1 MAINWGLMTEGVD
14 LTGLGQ
20 GIAQGLQ
27 QAAMFRY
34 RQDQIVQS
42 QLEDF
47 EKNYNTE
54 KLRDQDLPVF
64 TSAFQKYKEA
74 ALRYSRLNRGGAK
87 PEEIAAASA
96 IKDRT
101 LNEINDIYS
110 KSASANQLLKERNDY
125 RKLMIQRGYTATDD
139 VNNEIM
145 QLSTAPVT
153 ELDLK
158 AFTSPY
164 DKPIYAND
172 RDFQYLYGSL
182 KLAKSNPVDVEDK
195 SRTKKIKIEGYGE
208 IEVPYMVT
216 VSGSNTGDVLAL
228 TETAF
233 KARPALGNTAVKE
246 YNEFIEKLAIPETET
261 DPVLAS
267 ERELAKKKYQEI
279 MDKTGGQYALTPAL
293 LLASNT
299 PAFSKVT
306 KDKGLDKKQFDMI
319 QAELKR
325 RLSGQRLAMAKKS
338 LGLAF
343 DKFGYLQDKDM
354 RNLFFKPGSENIPTV
369 AEAATKA
376 GVNLGEVR
384 KAQVEDVRAKR
395 KKGPNSVSALLSG
408 IKPQ

>member
-1 MAINWGLMTEGVD
+1 MARYTPSFVD
-14 LTGLGQ
+14 LSGATQAIGNSLV
-20 GIAQGLQ
+20 
-27 QAAMFRY
+27 QAAQTRF
-34 RQDQIVQS
+34 QQEQLIQS
-42 QLEDF
+42 QLDNF
-47 EKNYNTE
+47 EKNFDRD
-54 KLRDQDLPVF
+54 KLRAQDLGVF
-64 TSAFQKYKEA
+64 TSAFQNYKEA

-87 PEEIAAASA
+87 PEEIAAANA

-101 LNEINDIYS
+101 LNEIKDIYS

-145 QLSTAPVT
+145 QLSTVPVT
-153 ELDLK
+153 QLDLK

-182 KLAKSNPVDVEDK
+182 KLAKPNPVDVEDK

-228 TETAF
+228 TETAL

-246 YNEFIEKLAIPETET
+246 YDEFIQKLSIPDTET

-279 MDKTGGQYALTPAL
+279 MDKTGGQYTLTPAL
-293 LLASNT
+293 FLASNT
-299 PAFSKVT
+299 PALSKVT

-325 RLSGQRLAMAKKS
+325 RLSGQRLAMAQKS
-338 LGLAF
+338 LGLQF
-343 DKFGYLQDKDM
+343 DKFGYLQDEDM
-354 RNLFFKPGSENIPTV
+354 RNLFFKAGSENIPGV

-376 GVNLGEVR
+376 GVDLGKVR
-384 KAQVEDVRAKR
+384 ESQREAKGSS
-395 KKGPNSVSALLSG
+395 KKNKLNPLLAN

>member
-1 MAINWGLMTEGVD
+1 MAIDFRVAPVD
-14 LTGLGQ
+14 FSAAGQ
-20 GIAQGLQ
+20 AIAQGIQ

-110 KSASANQLLKERNDY
+110 KSASANQLLKERSDY
-125 RKLMIQRGYTATDD
+125 RKLMIQKGYTTTDD

-164 DKPIYAND
+164 DKPIYANAD
-172 RDFQYLYGSL
+172 DYKYLNASL
-182 KLAKSNPVDVEDK
+182 ATIKPNPIDVEDK
-195 SRTKKIKIEGYGE
+195 SKTKKIKIEGYGDVE
-208 IEVPYMVT
+208 IPYMTT
-216 VSGSNTGDVLAL
+216 VSGRNIKDVIAL
-228 TETAF
+228 TESAM
-233 KARPALGNTAVKE
+233 KGKPALGNTAVKE
-246 YNEFIEKLAIPETET
+246 YNDFIQKLSIPDTET
-261 DPVLAS
+261 DPILAS
-267 ERELAKKKYQEI
+267 ERELAKNKYQDI
-279 MDKTGGQYALTPAL
+279 INKTGGEYALTPAL

-299 PAFSKVT
+299 AALTTNT
-306 KDKGLDKKQFDMI
+306 KDKGLDKRYFDMI
-319 QAELKR
+319 QDELKR
-325 RLSGQRLAMAKKS
+325 RLSGQRLINAKKS

-343 DKFGYLQDKDM
+343 EKFGYLQDKDM

-369 AEAATKA
+369 AEAATKS

-395 KKGPNSVSALLSG
+395 KKGPNSVSALLRG
-408 IKPQ
+408 IQP

>member
-1 MAINWGLMTEGVD
+1 MVRYTPSFVD
-14 LTGLGQ
+14 LSGATQAIGNSLV
-20 GIAQGLQ
+20 
-27 QAAMFRY
+27 QAAQTRF
-34 RQDQIVQS
+34 QQEQLIQS
-42 QLEDF
+42 QLDNF
-47 EKNYNTE
+47 EKNFDTD
-54 KLRDQDLPVF
+54 KLRAQDLGVF
-64 TSAFQKYKEA
+64 TSAFQNYKEA

-87 PEEIAAASA
+87 PEEIATANA

-101 LNEINDIYS
+101 LNEIKDIYS

-153 ELDLK
+153 QLDLK

-182 KLAKSNPVDVEDK
+182 KLAKPNPVDVEDK

-228 TETAF
+228 TETAL

-246 YNEFIEKLAIPETET
+246 YDEFIQKLAIPDTET
-261 DPVLAS
+261 DPILAS
-267 ERELAKKKYQEI
+267 ERELAKKKYQDI

-293 LLASNT
+293 FLASNT

-325 RLSGQRLAMAKKS
+325 RLSGQRLAMAQKS

-343 DKFGYLQDKDM
+343 EKFGYLQDKDM

-369 AEAATKA
+369 AEAATKS

-395 KKGPNSVSALLSG
+395 KKGPNSVSALLRE

>member
-1 MAINWGLMTEGVD
+1 MVRYTPSFVNLSGASEAIGN
-14 LTGLGQ
+14 
-20 GIAQGLQ
+20 ALQ
-27 QAAMFRY
+27 QAAQMKFQ
-34 RQDQIVQS
+34 QDQIAQK
-42 QLEDF
+42 QLDDF
-47 EKNYNTE
+47 EKNFDRD
-54 KLRDQDLPVF
+54 KLRAQDLGVF
-64 TSAFQKYKEA
+64 TSAFQNYKEA

-87 PEEIAAASA
+87 PEEIATANA

-101 LNEINDIYS
+101 LNEIKDIYS
-110 KSASANQLLKERNDY
+110 KSASANQLLKERSDY
-125 RKLMIQRGYTATDD
+125 RKLMIQRGYTTTDD

-182 KLAKSNPVDVEDK
+182 KLVQPNIADIENK

-208 IEVPYMVT
+208 IEVPYMVK
-216 VSGSNTGDVLAL
+216 VTGRNVEDVLKL
-228 TETAF
+228 TEASLNR
-233 KARPALGNTAVKE
+233 KPALYNTAVKE
-246 YNEFIEKLAIPETET
+246 YDEFIQKLAIPDTET
-261 DPVLAS
+261 DPILAS
-267 ERELAKKKYQEI
+267 ERELAKKKYQDI

-299 PAFSKVT
+299 PALDKKT
-306 KDKGLDKKQFDMI
+306 EDKGLDKKQFDMI

-325 RLSGQRLAMAKKS
+325 RLSGQRLINAKKS

-343 DKFGYLQDKDM
+343 EKFGYLQDKDM
-354 RNLFFKPGSENIPTV
+354 RGLFFKAGSENIPTV

-384 KAQVEDVRAKR
+384 KSQIQDARARR
-395 KKGPNSVSALLSG
+395 KKGPDSVSPLLRDV
-408 IKPQ
+408 PVQ

>member
-1 MAINWGLMTEGVD
+1 MVRYTPSFVNLSGASEAIGN
-14 LTGLGQ
+14 
-20 GIAQGLQ
+20 ALQ
-27 QAAMFRY
+27 QAAQMKFQ
-34 RQDQIVQS
+34 QDQIVQS
-42 QLEDF
+42 QLDNF
-47 EKNYNTE
+47 EKNFDTD
-54 KLRDQDLPVF
+54 KLRAQDLGVF
-64 TSAFQKYKEA
+64 TSAFQNYKEA

-87 PEEIAAASA
+87 PEEIATANA

-101 LNEINDIYS
+101 LNEIKDIYS

-125 RKLMIQRGYTATDD
+125 RKLMIQRGYTTTDD

-153 ELDLK
+153 QLDLK

-182 KLAKSNPVDVEDK
+182 KLAKPNPVDVEDK

-233 KARPALGNTAVKE
+233 KARPFLGNTAVKE
-246 YNEFIEKLAIPETET
+246 YDEFIQKLAIPDTET
-261 DPVLAS
+261 DPILAS
-267 ERELAKKKYQEI
+267 ERELAKKKYQDI

-325 RLSGQRLAMAKKS
+325 RLSGKRLAMAQKS
-338 LGLAF
+338 LGLQF
-343 DKFGYLQDKDM
+343 EKFGYLQDKDM

-369 AEAATKA
+369 AEAATKS

-395 KKGPNSVSALLSG
+395 KKGPNSVSALLRG
-408 IKPQ
+408 IQP

>member
-1 MAINWGLMTEGVD
+1 MAIDFRVAPVD
-14 LTGLGQ
+14 FSAAGQ
-20 GIAQGLQ
+20 AIAQGIQ

-110 KSASANQLLKERNDY
+110 KSASANQLLKERSDY
-125 RKLMIQRGYTATDD
+125 RKLMIQKGYTTTDD

-153 ELDLK
+153 QLDLK

-164 DKPIYAND
+164 DKPIYANAD
-172 RDFQYLYGSL
+172 DYKYLYGSL
-182 KLAKSNPVDVEDK
+182 KLAKPNPVDVEDK

-208 IEVPYMVT
+208 IEVPYMVS
-216 VSGSNTGDVLAL
+216 VSGSNVGDVLAL
-228 TETAF
+228 TESAL
-233 KARPALGNTAVKE
+233 KYRPALGNSAVKD
-246 YNEFIEKLAIPETET
+246 YNEFIQKLAIPETET

-279 MDKTGGQYALTPAL
+279 MDKTGGQYTLTPAVL
-293 LLASNT
+293 IASNT
-299 PAFSKVT
+299 PALTKTT
-306 KDKGLDKKQFDMI
+306 KDKGLDKKYFDMI

-325 RLSGQRLAMAKKS
+325 RLSGKRLAMAQKS
-338 LGLAF
+338 LGLQF

-354 RNLFFKPGSENIPTV
+354 RGLFFKAGSENIPTV

-376 GVNLGEVR
+376 GVDLGKVR
-384 KAQVEDVRAKR
+384 ESQREAKGSS
-395 KKGPNSVSALLSG
+395 KKNKLNPLLAN

>member
-1 MAINWGLMTEGVD
+1 MVRYTPSFVD
-14 LTGLGQ
+14 LSGATQAIGNSLV
-20 GIAQGLQ
+20 
-27 QAAMFRY
+27 QAAQTRF
-34 RQDQIVQS
+34 QQEQLIQS
-42 QLEDF
+42 QLDNF
-47 EKNYNTE
+47 EKNFDRD
-54 KLRDQDLPVF
+54 KLRAQDLGVF
-64 TSAFQKYKEA
+64 TSAFQNYKEA

-87 PEEIAAASA
+87 PEEIATANA

-101 LNEINDIYS
+101 LNEIKDIYS

-125 RKLMIQRGYTATDD
+125 RRLMIQRGYTTTDD

-153 ELDLK
+153 QLDLK

-228 TETAF
+228 TETAL

-246 YNEFIEKLAIPETET
+246 YDEFIQKLAIPDTET
-261 DPVLAS
+261 DPILAS
-267 ERELAKKKYQEI
+267 ERELAKKKYQDI

-293 LLASNT
+293 FLASNT

-369 AEAATKA
+369 AEAATKS

-395 KKGPNSVSALLSG
+395 KKGPNSVSALLRE
-408 IKPQ
+408 IKP

>member
-1 MAINWGLMTEGVD
+1 MAIDFRVAPVD
-14 LTGLGQ
+14 FSAAGQ
-20 GIAQGLQ
+20 AIAQGIQ

-110 KSASANQLLKERNDY
+110 KSASANQLLKERSDY
-125 RKLMIQRGYTATDD
+125 RKLMIQKGYTTTDD

-164 DKPIYAND
+164 DKPIYANAD
-172 RDFQYLYGSL
+172 DYKYLNASL
-182 KLAKSNPVDVEDK
+182 ATIKPNPIDVEDK
-195 SRTKKIKIEGYGE
+195 SKTKKIKIEGYGDVE
-208 IEVPYMVT
+208 IPYMTT
-216 VSGSNTGDVLAL
+216 VSGRNIKDVIAL
-228 TETAF
+228 TESAMKGKT
-233 KARPALGNTAVKE
+233 ALGNTAVKE
-246 YNEFIEKLAIPETET
+246 YNDFIQKLSIPDTET
-261 DPVLAS
+261 DPILAS
-267 ERELAKKKYQEI
+267 ERELAKNKYQDI
-279 MDKTGGQYALTPAL
+279 INKTGGEYALTPAL

-299 PAFSKVT
+299 AALTRNT
-306 KDKGLDKKQFDMI
+306 KDKGLDKKYFDMI

-325 RLSGQRLAMAKKS
+325 RLSGQRLAMAQKS
-338 LGLAF
+338 LGLQF

-354 RNLFFKPGSENIPTV
+354 RGLFFKAGSENIPTV

-384 KAQVEDVRAKR
+384 KSQIQDARARR
-395 KKGPNSVSALLSG
+395 KKGPDSVSPLLRE
-408 IKPQ
+408 IKP